1 MVSGENFSF
10 EGMLFFTGPQNGF
23 LKAIDFFFF
32 MLGNPTMCQSL
43 QNLLDVVHEY
53 TSKYMFVEEWLCHL

>member
-1 MVSGENFSF
+1 MAV
-10 EGMLFFTGPQNGF
+10 F
-23 LKAIDFFFF
+23 LKAIDFYFFF